1 LHEPIFK
8 ITFMN
13 IKTFIV
19 VKCLLLST
27 LAEGRL
33 KHYISYNGL
42 AYTNFF
48 NKETDLSFSQTFLF
62 PCINYKIMKGKIGV
76 EIFYNWNYSS
86 YYKFG
91 GNNIPSYK
99 SIMNIYSTNI
109 GTNFQYLLIENRHL
123 RIFPSL
129 GVVRN
134 WYEAQILEGISLTQD
149 GVWWESFVSGQKESK
164 LGLVGGVNINVPIY
178 KKFYANTNIRYSYFP
193 TAKYNKQ
200 NFMWEVGIGYM
211 LQ

>member
-1 LHEPIFK
+1 
-8 ITFMN
+8 
-13 IKTFIV
+13 
-19 VKCLLLST
+19 
-27 LAEGRL
+27 
-33 KHYISYNGL
+33 
-42 AYTNFF
+42 
-48 NKETDLSFSQTFLF
+48 
-62 PCINYKIMKGKIGV
+62 
-76 EIFYNWNYSS
+76 
-86 YYKFG
+86 
-91 GNNIPSYK
+91 
-99 SIMNIYSTNI
+99 MNIYSTNI